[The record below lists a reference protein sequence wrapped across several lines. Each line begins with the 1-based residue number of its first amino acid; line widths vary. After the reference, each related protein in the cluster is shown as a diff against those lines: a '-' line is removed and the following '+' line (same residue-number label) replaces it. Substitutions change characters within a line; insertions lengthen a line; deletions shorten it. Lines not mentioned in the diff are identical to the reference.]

1 MSRPARRAGP
11 TSLLNFRVS
20 AEERADLEA
29 RAARDGVS
37 ISAAVRQAVFGGEDG
52 PAPERLTAGL
62 GSTEDARLLEAL
74 AGRLGVL
81 PGDLLRQLLEREHDA
96 HDFVDARPGPSPV
109 GHFHAKNYPRHVFT
123 LHALPGRTEPLCVR
137 RRVLEATDWIRFEF
151 SRGRTASV
159 DTDVLL
165 GEGAATTSGGSCSVD
180 TADDEWR
187 EMADG
192 RVFFDL
198 EPRFT
203 VYQAAP
209 TREERAAWMARRR
222 REQALLRQVQR
233 DGFVLLWRIGLGP
246 TRVVASTTVTA
257 RPSYAARG
265 WIVDR
270 GDLVIGDGSDVRPQ
284 RPRVSLFDLAHGPAC
299 GRGKYTDTEEL
310 YTVEEP
316 TPELLAELW
325 TSPWAEQIRARREEA
340 KRWRARQ
347 DFRRGGAVPT
357 EALAV
362 LGLDEWCT
370 EIDVTRA
377 RKRAAIEH
385 HPDRGGDLEAMKRAN
400 HAADVVLRWVRGRAA

>member
-1 MSRPARRAGP
+1 MSRPPRRSGP

-20 AEERADLEA
+20 AEERAELEA

-37 ISAAVRQAVFGGEDG
+37 ISAAVRRAVFGGEDE

-62 GSTEDARLLEAL
+62 GSAEDVRLLEGL

-81 PGDLLRQLLEREHDA
+81 PADLLRRLLEREYDA
-96 HDFVDARPGPSPV
+96 HDFVDARPGPGPV
-109 GHFHAKNYPRHVFT
+109 GYFHAKNCPRHVFT
-123 LHALPGRTEPLCVR
+123 LHALPGRAEPLCVR

-159 DTDVLL
+159 DTDALL
-165 GEGAATTSGGSCSVD
+165 GEGSATTSGTSCSVD

-198 EPRFT
+198 EPRLT

-209 TREERAAWMARRR
+209 TREERAAWMARRQ

-233 DGFVLLWRIGLGP
+233 DGFVLLWPVRLGAE
-246 TRVVASTTVTA
+246 RVVAGGKVTA

-265 WIVDR
+265 WIADR
-270 GDLVIGDGSDVRPQ
+270 GDLVIGDGSDDRVE
-284 RPRVSLFDLAHGPAC
+284 RPRVSLFDLAHGPVR
-299 GRGKYTDTEEL
+299 GRRSYTETEEL

-316 TPELLAELW
+316 TPEMLAELW
-325 TSPWAEQIRARREEA
+325 TSPWAERIRAQREEA

-347 DFRRGGAVPT
+347 DFRRGGAAPT

-362 LGLDEWCT
+362 LGLDEGCT
-370 EIDVTRA
+370 ELDVTRA